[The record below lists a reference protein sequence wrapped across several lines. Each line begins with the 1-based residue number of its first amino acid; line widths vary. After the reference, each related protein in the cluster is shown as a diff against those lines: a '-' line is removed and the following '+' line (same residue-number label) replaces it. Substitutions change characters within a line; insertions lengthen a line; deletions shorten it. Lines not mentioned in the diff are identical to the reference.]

1 MFERVNDS
9 MLLVQRSRKFFE
21 THLNEI
27 GAFVIISVAA
37 LLRFFLISQG
47 WPQTDSDESTM
58 GLMALH
64 IVQKGEHPTFFYG
77 QDYMGS
83 LEAYIGSAMF
93 RLFGPSTFSL
103 RLGLI
108 FLFVLFLVSMYYLAS
123 LLYTKK
129 FALATL
135 ILLSLGSDAL
145 LQRELDAIGGYPE
158 TILFGTLAFLL
169 ASWLALSFNRDLTKR
184 DRRLRFTAY
193 GFWGLVVG
201 LGIWS
206 DLLIL
211 PFLFM
216 AGLLL
221 IVFCWREWRTWAPL
235 CIVLGFIVGALPFI
249 LYNISA
255 SPGWDTFSVV
265 SRISHQGADALAS
278 LHSPIAA
285 QFNGAF
291 LISLPTAIGITPSCP
306 NVGNVQ
312 FTGLLHAQPFLCSGR
327 YLIWG
332 LGFTLLWLIAILLAL
347 IAIWRRRHQ
356 FLAHR
361 GMYEEKQTLVR
372 QFARLMLLGSAAL
385 AFVLF
390 VLSPAPAV
398 WPFTSARYLFGL
410 LIATPA
416 IIWPLWNG
424 SSTLR
429 RFSPGLT
436 KVLIV
441 FKGGVLLL
449 IGTLFLMGTLNT
461 FSMIP
466 ATQAIDRQ
474 QEVLV
479 NNLLD
484 HGITRM
490 YSDYWT
496 CDRIIFQSGERIICG
511 VIGGQLQRGYNR
523 YGAYM
528 QIVKADPHA
537 AYVLL
542 VGSSEATTFAHKG
555 APTPGKHYQHFTLD
569 GYEIYQP
576 V

>member
-1 MFERVNDS
+1 
-9 MLLVQRSRKFFE
+9 MLLVQRSRKLFE
-21 THLNEI
+21 THLDEI
-27 GAFVIISVAA
+27 CAFVIISMAA
-37 LLRFFLISQG
+37 LLRLILISQG
-47 WPQTDSDESTM
+47 WPQTNSDESTM

-83 LEAYIGSAMF
+83 LEAYIAAAMF

-103 RLGLI
+103 RLALI

-129 FALATL
+129 LALATL
-135 ILLSLGSDAL
+135 VLLSLGSDAL
-145 LQRELDAIGGYPE
+145 LQRELEAIGGYPE

-169 ASWLALSFNRDLTKR
+169 ASWLALSLNHDLAQRK
-184 DRRLRFTAY
+184 RRLRFAAY
-193 GFWGLVVG
+193 SLWGLVVG

-211 PFLFM
+211 PFVFT
-216 AGLLL
+216 AGLIL
-221 IVFCWREWRTWAPL
+221 IVFCWREWRTWVPL
-235 CIVLGFIVGALPFI
+235 CIVLGLVIGALPFI

-255 SPGWDTFSVV
+255 NPGWDTFSVV
-265 SRISHQGADALAS
+265 SRIGHQGADALIS
-278 LHSPIAA
+278 LRSPITA
-285 QFNGAF
+285 QLKGAF
-291 LISLPTAIGITPSCP
+291 LVSLPTATGITPACT
-306 NVGNVQ
+306 NIGNVQ
-312 FTGLLHAQPFLCSGR
+312 FTGIAGARPFLCSTR
-327 YLIWG
+327 YLTWG
-332 LGFTLLWLIAILLAL
+332 VCFTLLWLLAVVLAVIAV
-347 IAIWRRRHQ
+347 WRRRRY
-356 FLAHR
+356 FLAHK
-361 GMYEEKQTLVR
+361 GPNEERQTLVR

-385 AFVLF
+385 AFALF
-390 VLSPAPAV
+390 VQSPAPAV

-424 SSTLR
+424 TSALR
-429 RFSPGLT
+429 RLSPGLT
-436 KVLIV
+436 KVLVV
-441 FKGGVLLL
+441 FKGAILLL
-449 IGTLFLMGTLNT
+449 IGILFLMGIVTT

-466 ATQAIDRQ
+466 ATQTIDRQ
-474 QEVLV
+474 QQVLV
-479 NNLLD
+479 TNLLD

-511 VIGGQLQRGYNR
+511 VIDGQLHRGYNR
-523 YGAYM
+523 YGAYF
-528 QIVKADPHA
+528 QIVKADPRS

-542 VGSSEATTFAHKG
+542 VGSSEASTFAHKG
-555 APTPGKHYQHFTLD
+555 APIPGQHYRHFILD

>member
-1 MFERVNDS
+1 
-9 MLLVQRSRKFFE
+9 MLLIQRSRKLFE
-21 THLNEI
+21 NHLEEI
-27 GAFVIISVAA
+27 CAFAIIGVAA
-37 LLRFFLISQG
+37 LLRLFLISQG

-64 IVQKGEHPTFFYG
+64 IMQKGEHPTFFYG

-83 LEAYIGSAMF
+83 LEAYIAAAMF
-93 RLFGPSTFSL
+93 HLFGPSTFSL

-135 ILLSLGSDAL
+135 ILLSLGSDTL

-169 ASWLALSFNRDLTKR
+169 ASWLALSFHQDLSQQN
-184 DRRLRFTAY
+184 RRLRFAAY

-211 PFLFM
+211 PFVFM
-216 AGLLL
+216 AGLIL

-235 CIVLGFIVGALPFI
+235 FIVLGFVIGALPFI

-255 SPGWDTFSVV
+255 NPGWDTFSVV
-265 SRISHQGADALAS
+265 SRIGHQGADALTS
-278 LHSPIAA
+278 LRSPIIA
-285 QFNGAF
+285 QLTGAF
-291 LISLPTAIGITPSCP
+291 LVGLPTATGITPACM
-306 NVGNVQ
+306 NIGNVQ
-312 FTGLLHAQPFLCSGR
+312 FTGVSSPQHFLCSTR
-327 YLIWG
+327 YLSWATC
-332 LGFTLLWLIAILLAL
+332 FTLLWLIAVVLAV
-347 IAIWRRRHQ
+347 IAIWRRRRQ
-356 FLAHR
+356 FLAHEGTSGER
-361 GMYEEKQTLVR
+361 QTLIR
-372 QFARLMLLGSAAL
+372 QFARLTLLGSAAL
-385 AFVLF
+385 AFALF
-390 VLSPAPAV
+390 VQSPAPAV
-398 WPFTSARYLFGL
+398 WPFTSSRYLFGL

-416 IIWPLWNG
+416 IIRPLWNG
-424 SSTLR
+424 TSTLR
-429 RFSPGLT
+429 RLSPGLMR
-436 KVLIV
+436 VLVV
-441 FKGGVLLL
+441 FKGAILLL
-449 IGTLFLMGTLNT
+449 IGAIFLMGTLNT
-461 FSMIP
+461 FSIIP
-466 ATQAIDRQ
+466 ATQAIDWQ

-479 NNLLD
+479 NDLLA

-496 CDRIIFQSGERIICG
+496 CDRVIFQSDERIICG

-523 YGAYM
+523 YGAYF
-528 QIVKADPHA
+528 QIVKADPRS

-542 VGSSEATTFAHKG
+542 VGSSEASTFAHKG
-555 APTPGKHYQHFTLD
+555 APMPGQYYRHFTLD